1 MLGRF
6 LEISLPTA
14 DIRASVEFYERLGF
28 THCTAGDV
36 WSHPYG
42 VLTDG
47 RIVLGLHGR
56 EMPGASITFVMPDLA
71 ARLPQLEARGIDFE
85 ARLGSEVFNEIAF
98 SDPGGQ
104 RVTILE
110 ARTYSPSRRAP
121 GDLPECG
128 EFAAFSLPARDI
140 ESCARFWEALGFVA
154 LEPADAAPWPQL
166 ALTSDHLELA
176 LHSPRL
182 LDCPALVFC
191 APDMEACIGRLRE
204 RGLAPTGRLRGL
216 EESRN
221 ALFEAPEGTALLL
234 LSAA

>member
-71 ARLPQLEARGIDFE
+71 ARLAQLEARGIDFE
-85 ARLGSEVFNEIAF
+85 TRRLGAEVFNEIAF
-98 SDPGGQ
+98 SDPAGQ

-121 GDLPECG
+121 GDLSECG
-128 EFAAFSLPARDI
+128 AFAAFSLPVHDF
-140 ESCARFWEALGFVA
+140 ESCGRFWEALGFVA
-154 LEPADAAPWPQL
+154 LEETDAPWPHR

-182 LDCPALVFC
+182 LAAPALVFC
-191 APDMEACIGRLRE
+191 APDMEARIARLHE
-204 RGLAPTGRLRGL
+204 RGLTPAGRLRGL
-216 EESRN
+216 GESRH
-221 ALFEAPEGTALLL
+221 ALLEAPEGTALLL